1 MSKIRSR
8 LITGMPAAIALRPV
22 EVSWLPSL
30 GSSTSALTFLLINVS
45 TAAICCVMSLVGF
58 TASNVTSEY
67 WAACALALLAIAAI
81 QPWSAAG
88 AEKPMV
94 TAGPDAVLAP
104 AVGAATLPA
113 GAAGV
118 LLVQALSAAPAPS
131 PSAPRSTLRLPRSG
145 RGDEDMGELLR
156 WKVNRWRTRSGARG
170 SGSARRRR

>member
-1 MSKIRSR
+1 MRSR

-67 WAACALALLAIAAI
+67 WAACALALLAMAAI

-94 TAGPDAVLAP
+94 TAGPDAVLAA
-104 AVGAATLPA
+104 AVGAAAAPA

-118 LLVQALSAAPAPS
+118 LLVQALSAAPAPR
-131 PSAPRSTLRLPRSG
+131 PSAPSSTLRRPRSG

>member
-1 MSKIRSR
+1 MRSR
-8 LITGMPAAIALRPV
+8 LITGMPAAMALRPV

-30 GSSTSALTFLLINVS
+30 GSSTSALTFLLISVS
-45 TAAICCVMSLVGF
+45 TAAICWVMSLVGF

-88 AEKPMV
+88 AENPMV
-94 TAGPDAVLAP
+94 TAGPAAVLAP
-104 AVGAATLPA
+104 AVGAATDPA

-131 PSAPRSTLRLPRSG
+131 PSAPRSTLRRPRSG
-145 RGDEDMGELLR
+145 RGDGDMDELLR